1 MNDTSQPLTDAGFD
15 ALLAAASTT
24 AATRVLPPATDIL
37 GQHLELVAEL
47 LSRLAAFPGEPSVV
61 HAGPDGVAVAMPVG
75 ATLVAG
81 RSSKCG
87 LAHREDQGLSKRHFE
102 VIREEGG
109 QYALHDLGS
118 TNGTCVNGRQCPSGG
133 SLPLMDGDVISAS
146 VSVFVFLAGMSTVS

>member
-1 MNDTSQPLTDAGFD
+1 MNDNSQPLTDAGLE
-15 ALLAAASTT
+15 ALLAAAGTT
-24 AATRVLPPATDIL
+24 AATRVQPPATDSL
-37 GQHLELVAEL
+37 GQHLELVADL
-47 LSRLAAFPGEPSVV
+47 LSRLATLPGEPSVV
-61 HAGPDGVAVAMPVG
+61 SAGRDGIAVAVPVG
-75 ATLVAG
+75 AALVAG

-118 TNGTCVNGRQCPSGG
+118 TNGTRVNGRQCPSGG